1 MKKKDD
7 SERLAKTKLAL
18 AEKYENLAVLARSKP
33 KKQKFKH
40 KAERYRRQADEVL
53 RT

>member
-1 MKKKDD
+1 MNRKDE

-18 AEKYENLAVLARSKP
+18 AEKYQNLVHRARSKP
-33 KKQKFKH
+33 KKQQFRH
-40 KAERYRRQADEVL
+40 KVERYRRQAAEAL

>member
-1 MKKKDD
+1 MKKKDE

-18 AEKYENLAVLARSKP
+18 ADKYESLALLANSKP
-33 KKQKFKH
+33 KKQKFRH
-40 KAERYRRQADEVL
+40 KAEKYRRQATEAL